1 MQIHALNLYPVKAL
15 GGIALDTALLSAKG
29 LAIPLADELLYDRQW
44 MLINEAGQM
53 VTQRQV
59 PKLVLLQPVIA
70 DGALYL
76 TAAGFAPVRLSGN
89 LTEAQATEATA
100 TDATVIASQVWK
112 TAVAVQELRAVSAW
126 LTQVLP
132 EARLKC
138 VSLAA
143 PRPVLLERFGPHSAT
158 HFADAAPYL
167 IANTASLAALNQAL
181 MTEGE
186 TPVDERRFRANIW
199 LSGIAA
205 FAEHNLPRV
214 QLPQGEI
221 RLVDHC
227 QRCSVITVDPE
238 RGVFCPNA
246 KPFKTLARLNA
257 MPNQPKAPAFGVNA
271 VFEQMQTVWIS
282 VGDRF
287 L

>member
-29 LAIPLADELLYDRQW
+29 LAIPLGNELLYDRQW

-59 PKLVLLQPVIA
+59 PKLVLLQPVIT

-89 LTEAQATEATA
+89 ASESNVTEANATEA
-100 TDATVIASQVWK
+100 IASQVWK
-112 TAVAVQELRAVSAW
+112 TAVEVQEHRSVSAW
-126 LTQVLP
+126 LAQVLP

-181 MTEGE
+181 LTEGE

-199 LSGIAA
+199 LSGIGA
-205 FAEHNLPRV
+205 FAEHNLPSV

-246 KPFKTLARLNA
+246 RPFKTLALLNA

-282 VGDRF
+282 VGDTF
-287 L
+287 V